1 MSSARETFDKVA
13 DKNAPPD
20 TPPQKFKPLWH
31 DTDAARNFGQDLI
44 KQLRKQFPDVQDALW
59 LVKNGAALDATSSM
73 NGETPLHGALRNGFR
88 EMITEMV
95 KRGAP
100 VNAEAKNGH
109 TPLSLAAKS
118 SDTES
123 MKLLLE
129 AGAQPTEN
137 ALVRSI
143 SSRNI
148 ENIKLLLDAGQPARE
163 YMLAYV
169 QGSDARDVHDL
180 LQKDLTER
188 KKNDLHRATT
198 TVRDLTVRRPVQLKP
213 PQNKP

>member
-1 MSSARETFDKVA
+1 
-13 DKNAPPD
+13 
-20 TPPQKFKPLWH
+20 
-31 DTDAARNFGQDLI
+31 
-44 KQLRKQFPDVQDALW
+44 
-59 LVKNGAALDATSSM
+59 
-73 NGETPLHGALRNGFR
+73 
-88 EMITEMV
+88 MIAEMV
-95 KRGAP
+95 KHGAP

-118 SDTES
+118 NDTES
-123 MKLLLE
+123 IKLLLD
-129 AGAQPTEN
+129 AGALPNEN
-137 ALVRSI
+137 ALVRCI

-169 QGSDARDVHDL
+169 ESADAREVRDL
-180 LQKDLTER
+180 LQKDLIDR

-198 TVRDLTVRRPVQLKP
+198 TVRDMTVSKPVRLKP

>member
-1 MSSARETFDKVA
+1 MSSPREIFDKAA
-13 DKNAPPD
+13 DKNATPG

-31 DTDAARNFGQDLI
+31 DTDVARNFGQDLI
-44 KQLRKQFPDVQDALW
+44 KQLRKQFPNVQDAMW

-88 EMITEMV
+88 EMIAEMV
-95 KRGAP
+95 KHGAP

-109 TPLSLAAKS
+109 TPLSLAAKNN
-118 SDTES
+118 DTES
-123 MKLLLE
+123 IKLLLD
-129 AGAQPTEN
+129 AGALPNEN
-137 ALVRSI
+137 ALVRCI

-169 QGSDARDVHDL
+169 ESADAREVRDL
-180 LQKDLTER
+180 LQKDLIDR

-198 TVRDLTVRRPVQLKP
+198 TVRDMTVSKPVRLKP

>member
-1 MSSARETFDKVA
+1 MSSPRETFDKAA

-31 DTDAARNFGQDLI
+31 DTDIARNFGQDLI
-44 KQLRKQFPDVQDALW
+44 KQLRKQFPDVQDAMW
-59 LVKNGAALDATSSM
+59 LVKNGAALDATSTM

-88 EMITEMV
+88 DMISEMV

-118 SDTES
+118 GDTES
-123 MKLLLE
+123 LKLLLD
-129 AGAQPTEN
+129 AGALPTEN

-143 SSRNI
+143 SSLKI
-148 ENIKLLLDAGQPARE
+148 ENVQMLLDAGQPARE

-169 QGSDARDVHDL
+169 QGSDARDVRDL
-180 LQKDLTER
+180 LQKDLLDR

-198 TVRDLTVRRPVQLKP
+198 TVRDLTVNKPMRLKP
-213 PQNKP
+213 PQPKH